1 MGFYF
6 LFQYFDSNQYF
17 ENDVISKEFHLNETG
32 EPSSKSTPIKW
43 KSGKVYLID
52 AGIKSVY
59 CLLPM
64 IVEEIPKFCVC

>member
-43 KSGKVYLID
+43 KSGKVYLIN
-52 AGIKSVY
+52 AGIEIS
-59 CLLPM
+59 LLFIANDCRGNP
-64 IVEEIPKFCVC
+64 

>member
-43 KSGKVYLID
+43 KSGKV
-52 AGIKSVY
+52 
-59 CLLPM
+59 
-64 IVEEIPKFCVC
+64 